1 MASNIVE
8 VEETEKEDKEEE
20 KNNATVSS
28 LLYTNTNHSMVSSS
42 LSTIE
47 IANGTEANVRE
58 KERQRSIERMEKIKE
73 EARKDA
79 SYTTTNGIKRQQ
91 KLKMEKK

>member
-1 MASNIVE
+1 MA
-8 VEETEKEDKEEE
+8 
-20 KNNATVSS
+20 
-28 LLYTNTNHSMVSSS
+28 
-42 LSTIE
+42 
-47 IANGTEANVRE
+47 IANDTEVNVRE